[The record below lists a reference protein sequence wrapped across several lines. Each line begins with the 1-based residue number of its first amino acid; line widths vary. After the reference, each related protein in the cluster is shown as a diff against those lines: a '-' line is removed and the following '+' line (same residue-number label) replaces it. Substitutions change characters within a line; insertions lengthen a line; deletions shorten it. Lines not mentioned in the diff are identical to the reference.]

1 MTVYAAGPMPDP
13 WMMLRI
19 VQYSLKQLIVSV
31 LQQLIEVWHVRWAE
45 AASLAAAEKCVYA
58 LAVRRRDEPASRG

>member
-1 MTVYAAGPMPDP
+1 VLYQIFTLIDQGV
-13 WMMLRI
+13 RI
-19 VQYSLKQLIVSV
+19 VYYSLKQLIVSL

-58 LAVRRRDEPASRG
+58 LAVRRRDEPAPRG